1 MRLFKLTKNHPPNF
15 AGEIIGVE
23 SDELWARL
31 VGNDKGFE
39 CDASGKAIEPTVTDS
54 VLPPPVPGQPYKFD
68 PKTDPFTTDG
78 ISKLAS
84 MSLHGRGL
92 HTVEAV
98 RQFLAAVPEGKSPV
112 DAVNEIE
119 GISDQQ
125 AEKIVK
131 LYSMTTE
138 HSE

>member
-1 MRLFKLTKNHPPNF
+1 MRLFKLLKNHPPNF

-23 SDELWARL
+23 TDELMAKL
-31 VGNDKGFE
+31 VGNKKGFE
-39 CDASGKAIEPTVTDS
+39 CDASGIPVDVPL
-54 VLPPPVPGQPYKFD
+54 VLQAPSPALGAEWKFD

-78 ISKLAS
+78 ISKPAS
-84 MSLHGRGL
+84 LSLHAVGL
-92 HTVEAV
+92 HTVESV

-112 DAVNEIE
+112 DAVNEID
-119 GISDQQ
+119 GITDVQ